1 MKEWKMSNWHKL
13 IAVMIL
19 MLLATAC
26 GGGAKQGAAGEFVQQ
41 IYKQY
46 PALKDRKA
54 TITEVKRVVDGDT
67 FETKTGDKVRLI
79 GVNTPETVKPG
90 SPVEKYGKEASQF
103 TKSKLTGKTVYM
115 FADAGD
121 KDKYGRL
128 LRYVFI
134 EGDPVMFNETLI
146 RDGYANTMSIAPNVM
161 FQDMFRKLERQ
172 ARESKKGLCA
182 DNKK

>member
-1 MKEWKMSNWHKL
+1 MNVMKKL

-26 GGGAKQGAAGEFVQQ
+26 GGGSKQGTGGFVQE

-46 PALKDRKA
+46 PTLKDRKT

-67 FETKTGDKVRLI
+67 FETKAGDKVRLI

-90 SPVEKYGKEASQF
+90 SPVEKFGKEASNF
-103 TKSKLTGKTVYM
+103 TKTKLTGKKVYL

-134 EGDPVMFNETLI
+134 DGDPVMFNETLV
-146 RDGYANTMSIAPNVM
+146 RDGYANTMSVAPNVM
-161 FQDMFRKLERQ
+161 FQDLFRKQERQ
-172 ARESKKGLCA
+172 ARESKRGLWA
-182 DNKK
+182 DEKT